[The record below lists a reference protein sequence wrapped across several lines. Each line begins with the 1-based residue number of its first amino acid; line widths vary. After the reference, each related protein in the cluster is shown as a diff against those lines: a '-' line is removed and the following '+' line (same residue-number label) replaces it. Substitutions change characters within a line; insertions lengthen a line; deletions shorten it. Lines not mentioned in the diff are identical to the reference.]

1 MALRHPADARTGGL
15 LKNRSHLT
23 ARSRAST
30 DRPVMLL
37 SGTTQVKYPV
47 LNEKELQDVKNINP
61 QPGAVKVPRLACPDP
76 ALSTAR
82 KSKRTNRS
90 VISTNRSASIGAST
104 ERDII
109 EMEQIEDQLWEIQQK
124 IEWKK
129 AQKSLNNHERLQKS
143 SNAATWATNGRDV
156 YMANRYRSQAM
167 DTYGGYNSDVFT
179 KATFTTKHQRV
190 RKEFGRYG
198 EALHL
203 AKTTMR
209 GNF

>member
-1 MALRHPADARTGGL
+1 MEAGHSHTICSIAGGNAAKNVDPSSVTDEQFAQDP
-15 LKNRSHLT
+15 LKKEMM
-23 ARSRAST
+23 
-30 DRPVMLL
+30 D
-37 SGTTQVKYPV
+37 KID
-47 LNEKELQDVKNINP
+47 KELQDVKNINP
-61 QPGAVKVPRLACPDP
+61 QPGAVMVPRLACPDP

-129 AQKSLNNHERLQKS
+129 AQQSLNNHERLQKS

>member
-47 LNEKELQDVKNINP
+47 LNDKELQDVKNINP
-61 QPGAVKVPRLACPDP
+61 QPGAVMVPRLACPDP

-90 VISTNRSASIGAST
+90 TGNNRSVSIGAST
-104 ERDII
+104 ERYNRNGT
-109 EMEQIEDQLWEIQQK
+109 IEDQLWEIQQK

-129 AQKSLNNHERLQKS
+129 HSH
-143 SNAATWATNGRDV
+143 
-156 YMANRYRSQAM
+156 
-167 DTYGGYNSDVFT
+167 
-179 KATFTTKHQRV
+179 
-190 RKEFGRYG
+190 
-198 EALHL
+198 
-203 AKTTMR
+203 
-209 GNF
+209 

>member
-1 MALRHPADARTGGL
+1 MALRHPSDARSGGL
-15 LKNRSHLT
+15 LESRNHLT

-47 LNEKELQDVKNINP
+47 LYEKEAEDVNNSTVVNANRI
-61 QPGAVKVPRLACPDP
+61 PRLACPDP
-76 ALSTAR
+76 VLSTAR
-82 KSKRTNRS
+82 SSKRSASTMRS
-90 VISTNRSASIGAST
+90 TSRSASIGAST
-104 ERDII
+104 ERDIV
-109 EMEQIEDQLWEIQQK
+109 ELEQLEDQLWAIQQK
-124 IEWKK
+124 IDWKR
-129 AQKSLNNHERLQKS
+129 AQKSLKNHKRLQES
-143 SNAATWATNGRDV
+143 SNVASWVNNGRDV
-156 YMANRYRSQAM
+156 YMSNRYRSQAM
-167 DTYGGYNSDVFT
+167 DTYGGFTSDVFA
-179 KATFTTKHQRV
+179 KAAFTTKHQRV

>member
-1 MALRHPADARTGGL
+1 MGNTTE
-15 LKNRSHLT
+15 NR
-23 ARSRAST
+23 
-30 DRPVMLL
+30 
-37 SGTTQVKYPV
+37 
-47 LNEKELQDVKNINP
+47 
-61 QPGAVKVPRLACPDP
+61 
-76 ALSTAR
+76 
-82 KSKRTNRS
+82 
-90 VISTNRSASIGAST
+90 
-104 ERDII
+104 
-109 EMEQIEDQLWEIQQK
+109 ME
-124 IEWKK
+124 K
-129 AQKSLNNHERLQKS
+129 AQSLNNHERLQKS
-143 SNAATWATNGRDV
+143 SNAATYTNGRDV